1 MIRVLYS
8 VYDSTDEEY
17 SNCVGTYNNYKEIV
31 DFMKMKNDC
40 MIVKYK
46 EFDEFGFEKESNE
59 D

>member
-8 VYDSTDEEY
+8 VYDSTEEEY

-46 EFDEFGFEKESNE
+46 EFDEF
-59 D
+59 